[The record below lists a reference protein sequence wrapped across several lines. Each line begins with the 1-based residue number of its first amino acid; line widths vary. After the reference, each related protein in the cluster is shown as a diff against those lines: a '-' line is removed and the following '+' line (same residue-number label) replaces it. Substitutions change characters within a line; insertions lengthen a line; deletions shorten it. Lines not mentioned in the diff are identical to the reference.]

1 MITQDRLDQLN
12 SLEKKLGYVFK
23 EKNLLN
29 KSLTHKSYANEKSGA
44 LKNNERFEFLGDSVL
59 DLLVSEHMLKEYPQY
74 AEGRLSKIRAAVV
87 NEGCLADIAGEIDLG
102 TYLLLGKGEDL
113 SGGRVKNSILANA
126 FEALAGGVFLDG
138 GLEKASEVFLPYLDK
153 KIISFAGNSHF
164 KDFKSELQEFTQVS
178 RGCIPSYSITNE
190 TGPDHEK
197 HFEVTVMIG
206 DESMGEGNGRTK
218 KEAEQ
223 MAAKMALQKL
233 NSE

>member
-23 EKNLLN
+23 EKKLLN
-29 KSLTHKSYANEKSGA
+29 KSLTHKSYANENGGG

-59 DLLVSEHMLKEYPQY
+59 DLLVSEHMLKEYPEY

-87 NEGCLADIAGEIDLG
+87 NEGCLADIAGEINLG
-102 TYLLLGKGEDL
+102 AYLLLGKGEDL

-138 GLEKASEVFLPYLDK
+138 GLEKASAVFLPYLDE
-153 KIISFAGNSHF
+153 KIITFTGNSHF

-178 RGCIPSYSITNE
+178 RGCIPTYNITNE

-197 HFEVTVMIG
+197 HFEMTVMIG
-206 DESMGEGNGRTK
+206 NECMGEGNGRTK

-233 NSE
+233 NSK

>member
-12 SLEKKLGYVFK
+12 LLEKRLGYVFK

-29 KSLTHKSYANEKSGA
+29 KSLTHKSYANEKSGT

-87 NEGCLADIAGEIDLG
+87 NEGCLADIANEINLG

-138 GLEKASEVFLPYLDK
+138 GLVKASAVFLPYLDK
-153 KIISFAGNSHF
+153 KIISFAGNSHL
-164 KDFKSELQEFTQVS
+164 KDFKSGLQEFTQVS
-178 RGCIPSYSITNE
+178 RGCIPSYNIINE

-197 HFEVTVMIG
+197 HFEVAVMIG
-206 DESMGEGNGRTK
+206 DECMGEGSGRTK

-223 MAAKMALQKL
+223 MAAKIALQKL
-233 NSE
+233 NPE